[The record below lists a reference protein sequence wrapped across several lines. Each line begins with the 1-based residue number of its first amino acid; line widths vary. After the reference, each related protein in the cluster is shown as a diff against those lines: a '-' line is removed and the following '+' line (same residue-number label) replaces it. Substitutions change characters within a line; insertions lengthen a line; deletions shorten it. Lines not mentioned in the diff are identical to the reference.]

1 MFQCQKK
8 LTARQREL
16 IEEFASTDKF
26 SGTVNTSREDSKING
41 QEGEAR
47 KGGFLKRLKDA
58 IWSSE
63 ENSEKQQTGRF

>member
-1 MFQCQKK
+1 MCPHF
-8 LTARQREL
+8 LL
-16 IEEFASTDKF
+16 
-26 SGTVNTSREDSKING
+26 DSKING